1 MTAQKNFFAGGYANP
16 RNTGG
21 EAPVREPVDP
31 AAAVT
36 PDVPVV
42 EPTPVADGTLAEQL
56 TAAAEAEV
64 ATSTVVSDPD
74 NEGNETQ
81 VAPSATAAGDPVG
94 EFTQTVESFDGPP
107 QA

>member
-31 AAAVT
+31 DAPAT
-36 PDVPVV
+36 PDVPAAPTGEDFETRLTDAMTAPIV
-42 EPTPVADGTLAEQL
+42 EGGDEAG
-56 TAAAEAEV
+56 AEAPAV
-64 ATSTVVSDPD
+64 TDPD
-74 NEGNETQ
+74 NEGNETEAAP
-81 VAPSATAAGDPVG
+81 VAIG
-94 EFTQTVESFDGPP
+94 EFSQTVESFDGPP